1 VNVWKAA
8 SPDTYITRN
17 VPPLLLL
24 YADGDDAWRQEQQG
38 EFAAA
43 LRKAGDRAVET
54 RMITGRTHNTV
65 WSEMAK
71 GDEDT
76 SRAIL
81 QFVNRLA
88 KPTSH

>member
-1 VNVWKAA
+1 VYVSREA
-8 SPDTYITRN
+8 
-17 VPPLLLL
+17 PPMLLL
-24 YADGDDAWRQEQQG
+24 YADGDDAWRREQQG

-43 LRKAGDRAVET
+43 LRKAGGRDVET
-54 RMITGRTHNTV
+54 RMISGRTHNTV

-81 QFVNRLA
+81 QFVARLA